1 MKAYEPLQ
9 ELCVMLTLPKPLCKS
24 FLHKITQKN
33 NYFHSPIIA
42 NDYFHTC
49 LTEALFHALCEQ
61 FRSPNLT
68 IKHKDGTIRQV
79 NGKQSRYNGVSSI
92 FFKIFAGCRPHHINN
107 LPQSREK
114 AVVTCYPTSSLQ
126 PFHSIFY
133 FYSHPYIYRN
143 KCSYIKTN
151 NL

>member
-79 NGKQSRYNGVSSI
+79 NGKQSRYEGMSSI
-92 FFKIFAGCRPHHINN
+92 FFKKFTGCRTHCQNHI
-107 LPQSREK
+107 PQSKAK
-114 AVVTCYPTSSLQ
+114 AVVICYSTSSLQ
-126 PFHSIFY
+126 PFYIISY
-133 FYSHPYIYRN
+133 FQFDI
-143 KCSYIKTN
+143 T
-151 NL
+151 